1 VDRRPYQTRHTFAA
15 ETVRAVAGDVVQAQ
29 YRMRHASNTS
39 TTDLY
44 QSIVERERGTPI
56 DVGGV
61 LLVEETD
68 APPAKLRVAG

>member
-1 VDRRPYQTRHTFAA
+1 
-15 ETVRAVAGDVVQAQ
+15 VVQAQ